1 MKNKGAGAVPKLT
14 DEDRGKALDFDLTVM
29 NNVPYYF
36 QLQVMPLNFPEFW
49 PLINSI
55 DRYKSSESYE
65 KTKWRLA
72 FQKYNENLPGYYN
85 DYLNSFLRHLNAT
98 ELSLK
103 WTKQVYLDNNIPLQH
118 AVNRALAYQDQVE
131 KGHEAAFKN
140 YLHEHAQGKNQETC
154 CQNVRRMKTPLNVG
168 QGTRGKESLIIQK
181 KLMME
186 SQEVVDIAPISDRES
201 LIGHTL
207 WMFSKVQLSLETF
220 QPVVIGQGFTSTKTP
235 SPGQLPGLFSHKGAM

>member
-1 MKNKGAGAVPKLT
+1 
-14 DEDRGKALDFDLTVM
+14 
-29 NNVPYYF
+29 
-36 QLQVMPLNFPEFW
+36 
-49 PLINSI
+49 
-55 DRYKSSESYE
+55 
-65 KTKWRLA
+65 
-72 FQKYNENLPGYYN
+72 
-85 DYLNSFLRHLNAT
+85 
-98 ELSLK
+98 
-103 WTKQVYLDNNIPLQH
+103 
-118 AVNRALAYQDQVE
+118 
-131 KGHEAAFKN
+131 
-140 YLHEHAQGKNQETC
+140 
-154 CQNVRRMKTPLNVG
+154 MKTPLNVG